1 MFQVQNIQILKC
13 HVLISSNLDLNSSQ
27 SSFLGTKKLLQ
38 IKCKFFKICCL
49 SRWNMYYIE
58 QHIEESFKATFYN
71 EWLASTTISYSI
83 NVVSNI

>member
-49 SRWNMYYIE
+49 SR
-58 QHIEESFKATFYN
+58 
-71 EWLASTTISYSI
+71 
-83 NVVSNI
+83 